1 MQATKSESTSRSLT
15 PRLDREK
22 NSSHDKPRTN
32 SAPRPPIIGET
43 ARVSPSPASGD
54 DFHRGLD
61 RLAIS
66 QGDNDSAVRRKAT
79 PVKQQETPL
88 SSDQESSDQRTTASD
103 AEDEDEEDDS
113 EIVKIMEKL
122 PRGVDPQSAKQILN
136 DIVVRGDEVH
146 WDDIAGLEAAKKALK
161 EAVVYPFLR
170 PDLFSGLR
178 EPARGML
185 LFGPPGTGKTMLARA
200 VATES
205 KSTFFSIS
213 ASSLTSKW
221 HGESEKLVRA
231 LFGLAK
237 ALAPSIIFVDEID
250 SLLSARS
257 SGSEHEASR
266 RSKTEFLV
274 QWSDLQRAAAGREQ
288 TSREKK
294 EGDASRVL
302 VLAATNMPWD
312 IDEAARRRFVRRQY
326 IPLPEHHVREQQIR
340 RLLSHQH
347 HELSDADIQVLVQVT
362 EGMFFPHAYTRL
374 FYFFYFL
381 FLSGSY
387 S

>member
-1 MQATKSESTSRSLT
+1 MQCLCRTRLILHHLRPSIKPKPVGLRSSHQPTSHPMQATKSESTSRSLT

-22 NSSHDKPRTN
+22 NSSNDKPRTN

-43 ARVSPSPASGD
+43 ARVSPSSASGD
-54 DFHRGLD
+54 DFHRGVD

-66 QGDNDSAVRRKAT
+66 QGNSDSAIRRKAT

-113 EIVKIMEKL
+113 EILKIMEKL

-136 DIVVRGDEVH
+136 DIVVRGDE
-146 WDDIAGLEAAKKALK
+146 
-161 EAVVYPFLR
+161 
-170 PDLFSGLR
+170 
-178 EPARGML
+178 
-185 LFGPPGTGKTMLARA
+185 
-200 VATES
+200 
-205 KSTFFSIS
+205 
-213 ASSLTSKW
+213 
-221 HGESEKLVRA
+221 
-231 LFGLAK
+231 
-237 ALAPSIIFVDEID
+237 
-250 SLLSARS
+250 
-257 SGSEHEASR
+257 
-266 RSKTEFLV
+266 
-274 QWSDLQRAAAGREQ
+274 RAAAGREQ

-362 EGMFFPHAYTRL
+362 EGF
-374 FYFFYFL
+374 
-381 FLSGSY
+381 SGSDITALAKDAAMGPLRNLGEALLHTPMDQIRAIIFQDFESSLY
-387 S
+387 SIRPSVSSDGLRKYEDWAREFGERGG

>member
-1 MQATKSESTSRSLT
+1 M
-15 PRLDREK
+15 
-22 NSSHDKPRTN
+22 
-32 SAPRPPIIGET
+32 
-43 ARVSPSPASGD
+43 SPSSGSD
-54 DFHRGLD
+54 DIQRGVD
-61 RLAIS
+61 RLS
-66 QGDNDSAVRRKAT
+66 VSAANGSPIRRKAAPPKRRVT
-79 PVKQQETPL
+79 PP
-88 SSDQESSDQRTTASD
+88 SSDQESLGQRSDNE
-103 AEDEDEEDDS
+103 AEDEDEGEDNND
-113 EIVKIMEKL
+113 IVNILKKL
-122 PRGVDPQSAKQILN
+122 PKGVDIQSARQILN

-146 WDDIAGLEAAKKALK
+146 WDDIAGLDGAKKALK

-213 ASSLTSKW
+213 SSSLTSKW

-237 ALAPSIIFVDEID
+237 VLAPSIIFVDEID

-274 QWSDLQRAAAGREQ
+274 QWSDLQRAAAGREL
-288 TSREKK
+288 TAKDKK
-294 EGDASRVL
+294 EGDPGRVL
-302 VLAATNMPWD
+302 VLAATNLPWD

-340 RLLSHQH
+340 KLIGHQH
-347 HELSDADIQVLVQVT
+347 QTLSDADIQVLVHVT
-362 EGMFFPHAYTRL
+362 EGNSLSRHDSREKHILTTLIRL
-374 FYFFYFL
+374 LRLRYN
-381 FLSGSY
+381 SISQRRRHGPAPQPRRSTPSHTNGSDPTHKLQRL
-387 S
+387 